1 MSHRFID
8 RPVTWI
14 TRTAAGN
21 HYGVGEVES
30 AIHTGQVRTRGDRG
44 IEELA
49 LEDISKVLM
58 RLLNT
63 KKIRHIRA
71 E

>member
-1 MSHRFID
+1 MSHRAID

-21 HYGVGEVES
+21 RYGLGKVES
-30 AIHTGQVRTRGDRG
+30 AINTRQVRTRGDRG

-58 RLLNT
+58 RQLN
-63 KKIRHIRA
+63 KKTIRRIRV